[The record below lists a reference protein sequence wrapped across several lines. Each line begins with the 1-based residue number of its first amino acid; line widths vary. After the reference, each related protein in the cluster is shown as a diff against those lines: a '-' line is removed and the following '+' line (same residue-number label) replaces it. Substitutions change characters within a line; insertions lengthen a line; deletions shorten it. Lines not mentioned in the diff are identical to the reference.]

1 MKSCA
6 NTHILQIKNFSMI
19 SFWAKLR
26 KLLYFHV
33 ANVMQGVFSWKRVFS
48 WKTNFGPPES
58 GSSANPSSREHFM
71 SYQWEKSSR
80 SEGCS
85 WNTWLCRAEFEEIFA
100 DLSRNLHDVT
110 YSMRIAHEIWISVY
124 FSTWIYIPAEWE
136 SKVHW
141 SNLNCMVLSDNT
153 THTHASYFLD
163 VINIF

>member
-71 SYQWEKSSR
+71 SYQWKKSSR
-80 SEGCS
+80 SEGCVHEIRDF
-85 WNTWLCRAEFEEIFA
+85 CRAEFEGKSLPFIEKPARRDVFNA
-100 DLSRNLHDVT
+100 HRPRNMNLCLFL
-110 YSMRIAHEIWISVY
+110 YLNLYPSWMRI
-124 FSTWIYIPAEWE
+124 
-136 SKVHW
+136 
-141 SNLNCMVLSDNT
+141 
-153 THTHASYFLD
+153 
-163 VINIF
+163 

>member
-71 SYQWEKSSR
+71 SYQWNKSSR
-80 SEGCS
+80 SEGCVHEIRDF
-85 WNTWLCRAEFEEIFA
+85 CRAEFEGKSLPIYRETCTTWRIQCA
-100 DLSRNLHDVT
+100 SSTKYESLSISLLEFISQLNENLKFIEVT
-110 YSMRIAHEIWISVY
+110 
-124 FSTWIYIPAEWE
+124 
-136 SKVHW
+136 
-141 SNLNCMVLSDNT
+141 
-153 THTHASYFLD
+153 
-163 VINIF
+163 